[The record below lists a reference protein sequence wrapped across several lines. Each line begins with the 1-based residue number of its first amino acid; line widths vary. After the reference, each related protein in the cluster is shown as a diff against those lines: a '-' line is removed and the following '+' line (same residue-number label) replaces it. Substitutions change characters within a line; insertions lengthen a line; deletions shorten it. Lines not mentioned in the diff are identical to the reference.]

1 MIMKNLGMI
10 GKIMFAIPFLAFG
23 VFHLTGA
30 DKMAGMIPA
39 YLPGGVLWVYVSG
52 VALVLAAISILTGK
66 NTKLAS
72 MLAGVML
79 ILFVLMLHLPNLSNA
94 DPMMA
99 QMAMSGLLKDI
110 GLAGA
115 AFMLSANSHS

>member
-1 MIMKNLGMI
+1 MI
-10 GKIMFAIPFLAFG
+10 GKILFAVPFLAFG
-23 VFHLTGA
+23 IFHVTGA

-52 VALVLAAISILTGK
+52 VALLLAAVSILTGR
-66 NTKLAS
+66 NTKMAT
-72 MLAGVML
+72 MLLGVML
-79 ILFVLMLHLPNLSNA
+79 ILFVLILHLPNLSNA

-99 QMAMSGLLKDI
+99 QMAMSGMLKDM

-115 AFMLSANSHS
+115 AFMMSANSHS

>member
-10 GKIMFAIPFLAFG
+10 GKILFALPFLAFG
-23 VFHLTGA
+23 IFHVTGA

-52 VALVLAAISILTGK
+52 VALLLAAVSILTGR
-66 NTKLAS
+66 NTKLAT
-72 MLAGVML
+72 MLLGVML
-79 ILFVLMLHLPNLSNA
+79 ILFVLMLHVPNLSNA

-99 QMAMSGLLKDI
+99 QMAMSGMLKDM

-115 AFMLSANSHS
+115 AFMMSANSHS